1 MKGYTTKKCEDLITS
16 SVFGF
21 GLLKDTTL
29 ICNNLVRY
37 FNSTITDVMID
48 SVSDRKHSEIA
59 LCITCDN
66 TASEMPEEIAQELRA
81 IVGNKY
87 PTILVEYDPV
97 DNYIIKAAEV
107 SDKKPVFLSRDI
119 LNCKKFFNLLQ
130 NFKMLSPC
138 RLHLTFKL

>member
-1 MKGYTTKKCEDLITS
+1 MKGSISKKCEDLITS

-21 GLLKDTTL
+21 GLLKDTT
-29 ICNNLVRY
+29 IITNNIIRY

-59 LCITCDN
+59 LYIICDN
-66 TASEMPEEIAQELRA
+66 TVSEMPEEISEELRS

-97 DNYIIKAAEV
+97 ENYIIKAAEV
-107 SDKKPVFLSRDI
+107 SDKKPIFLSRDI
-119 LNCKKFFNLLQ
+119 LNCKKFFNQLQ
-130 NFKMLSPC
+130 NFKTLSPC
-138 RLHLTFKL
+138 RLHLTFKM